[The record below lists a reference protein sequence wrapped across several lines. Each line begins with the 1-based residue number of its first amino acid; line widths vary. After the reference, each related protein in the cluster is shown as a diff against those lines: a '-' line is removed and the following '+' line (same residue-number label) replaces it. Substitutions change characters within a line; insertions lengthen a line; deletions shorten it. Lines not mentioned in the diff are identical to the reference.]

1 MKAACIGL
9 IALLLLTPGF
19 AATAHA
25 QAAAVE
31 AAAETADR
39 AAVIADGIEYLRTA
53 GQAADGTFTIQ
64 AGPGLTALALT
75 ALLRNDVPLDDPM
88 VVKGFKALE
97 GFVKPDGGIYGN
109 GRIKNYETC
118 VAILAFTEANA
129 DNRYD
134 KIIADANKF
143 VRSLQYGVAA
153 GQEDEANVW
162 YGGVGYGGPE
172 RPDLSNTSYLIDAL
186 KAVDAP
192 NDDEAIQRAL
202 VFVSRC
208 QNLKSEYNET
218 EFAGKVNDGG
228 FFYVIPTEKVD
239 PSEDE
244 SYTADGGLRSYGSMT
259 YAGFKSLV
267 YAGLTKEDPRVK
279 AALEWIGKNYS
290 VTENPGQGSAGLYY
304 YYNTFGS
311 ALDAANLDAVVD
323 AEGKS
328 HDWRADLTAELA
340 KQQND
345 DGSWANANR
354 QWFEN
359 DKNLATSFALLALAH
374 CDDEQK

>member
-1 MKAACIGL
+1 MKAARIGL
-9 IALLLLTPGF
+9 ITLLLLTPGF

-53 GQAADGTFTIQ
+53 GQAEDGTFTIQ

-97 GFVKPDGGIYGN
+97 GFVKPDGGVYGN

-129 DNRYD
+129 DKRYD

-143 VRSLQYGVAA
+143 VRTLQYGVAA
-153 GQEDEANVW
+153 GQEDQSNVW

-192 NDDEAIQRAL
+192 DDDEAIQRAL

-323 AEGKS
+323 ADGKS
-328 HDWRADLTAELA
+328 HDWRADLTAALA

-354 QWFEN
+354 QWFEQ

-374 CDDEQK
+374 CNDETK